1 MEQTQTVIP
10 HSGTPRQCL
19 NYRKGGQI
27 SSWLG
32 LHGLLKAC
40 FRFNWNHALQRNDS
54 QEQLCLVQLITLSQ
68 ALWLSG
74 KETASPQSTAMCRKG

>member
-1 MEQTQTVIP
+1 MEQTQAVIP

-32 LHGLLKAC
+32 LRGLLKAC
-40 FRFNWNHALQRNDS
+40 FRFNCNHAPQRNDS
-54 QEQLCLVQLITLSQ
+54 QKQRDLVQLITISQ

-74 KETASPQSTAMCRKG
+74 KEIASPQSTAMCRKG